1 MVRLKMAK
9 KKQIELTIEEKLQ
22 NALVPKEEQPYKIPN
37 NWCWVR
43 LGNITQIKG
52 GKRIPKGT
60 SLLKENTGYKYIR
73 VTDMKNGTVLNDDIH
88 YISKDIYNK
97 ISNYTI
103 SKNDIYITCAGTIG
117 RVGIIPVEFDGA
129 NLTENADKIIIK
141 HINKNL
147 LVKVLSSYIVQK
159 QIQEVIT
166 TGCQPKLAIKKIEQ
180 LKIPLPPINEQQRIV
195 ERIESLFVKL
205 DRAKELIENTLAQ
218 FEQNKMAILHKAFIG
233 ELTAKWRKEN
243 NIDLSS
249 WENGILMDFCKI
261 NPKKINTKEFD
272 DDMIVSFIPMP
283 CVSDIWGK
291 IVKKELRKLGE
302 VKKGYTNFFEG
313 DVLFAKITPCMEN
326 GKSAIVDKLEND
338 IGFGSTEF
346 YVLRCDE
353 NKLNN
358 KYLHYFVRQKTFR
371 DEAKGEMTGAV
382 GQQRVPKT
390 FLENYKMK
398 VPTIKEQQEIV
409 NILDN
414 LLAKYNKIKN
424 LEQQLEKIEL
434 LKKAILAKAFRGEL
448 GTNNPDEESAE
459 NLLKEILAEK

>member
-1 MVRLKMAK
+1 MAK

-37 NWCWVR
+37 NWCWTYVSNVM
-43 LGNITQIKG
+43 NIVMGQS
-52 GKRIPKGT
+52 PKGVDT
-60 SLLKENTGYKYIR
+60 TQNVSDIPLIGGASDMGDLYPRVNKYTKKATKLSKEDDIILSIRATLGRPIFSDGVYCLGRGVAGISSNYLSKEFIRYYYICFESSLYSNATGTTFLQ
-73 VTDMKNGTVLNDDIH
+73 VTGNVLN
-88 YISKDIYNK
+88 KM
-97 ISNYTI
+97 
-103 SKNDIYITCAGTIG
+103 
-117 RVGIIPVEFDGA
+117 
-129 NLTENADKIIIK
+129 L
-141 HINKNL
+141 
-147 LVKVLSSYIVQK
+147 
-159 QIQEVIT
+159 
-166 TGCQPKLAIKKIEQ
+166 
-180 LKIPLPPINEQQRIV
+180 IPLPPLNEQQRIV
-195 ERIESLFVKL
+195 NRIESLFAKL

-218 FEQNKMAILHKAFIG
+218 FEQNKMAILHKAFTG

-302 VKKGYTNFFEG
+302 VKKGYTNFCEG

-398 VPTIKEQQEIV
+398 VPTIEEQQEIV

>member
-1 MVRLKMAK
+1 MAN

-22 NALVPKEEQPYKIPN
+22 NALVPKEEQLYKIPN

-195 ERIESLFVKL
+195 ERIESLFAKL

-218 FEQNKMAILHKAFIG
+218 FEQNKMAILHKAFTG

-249 WENGILMDFCKI
+249 WQDYQLKDICEKI
-261 NPKKINTKEFD
+261 TDGTHNSPINTDLGDYMYITAKNIKEEGID
-272 DDMIVSFIPMP
+272 LSKITYVS
-283 CVSDIWGK
+283 SDIHEK
-291 IVKKELRKLGE
+291 IYARCNVE
-302 VKKGYTNFFEG
+302 FG
-313 DVLFAKITPCMEN
+313 DVLYIKDGATTGIATINTIKEQFSLLSSVA
-326 GKSAIVDKLEND
+326 
-338 IGFGSTEF
+338 
-346 YVLRCDE
+346 VLKPKK
-353 NKLNN
+353 NKLLA
-358 KYLHYFVRQKTFR
+358 KYLVYKLNSNEVRNMMINNMSGVAITRLTLTKIKQ
-371 DEAKGEMTGAV
+371 A
-382 GQQRVPKT
+382 
-390 FLENYKMK
+390 KMK
-398 VPTIKEQQEIV
+398 FPTIEEQQEIV
-409 NILDN
+409 NILDK

-448 GTNNPDEESAE
+448 DTNNPDEESAE

>member
-22 NALVPKEEQPYKIPN
+22 NALVPKEEQPYKIPS
-37 NWCWVR
+37 NWCWSYWKYCGKFIA
-43 LGNITQIKG
+43 GNGFKNIYQGFTQYDIPYYKVGSLKFCDEGNYLIDETNTINEEIRTKLKAVKIPVNSIIFAKIGEAIKLNRRCLN
-52 GKRIPKGT
+52 KIECCIDNNLMAFISEKYF
-60 SLLKENTGYKYIR
+60 YKYIFYWTKSLNFYELTNATTVPALR
-73 VTDMKNGTVLNDDIH
+73 KTDLEN
-88 YISKDIYNK
+88 
-97 ISNYTI
+97 
-103 SKNDIYITCAGTIG
+103 
-117 RVGIIPVEFDGA
+117 IP
-129 NLTENADKIIIK
+129 
-141 HINKNL
+141 
-147 LVKVLSSYIVQK
+147 
-159 QIQEVIT
+159 
-166 TGCQPKLAIKKIEQ
+166 
-180 LKIPLPPINEQQRIV
+180 IPLPPLNEQQRIV
-195 ERIESLFVKL
+195 NRIESLFAKL

-218 FEQNKMAILHKAFIG
+218 FEQNKMAILHKAFTG

-302 VKKGYTNFFEG
+302 VKKGYTNFCEG

-398 VPTIKEQQEIV
+398 VPTIEEQQEIV